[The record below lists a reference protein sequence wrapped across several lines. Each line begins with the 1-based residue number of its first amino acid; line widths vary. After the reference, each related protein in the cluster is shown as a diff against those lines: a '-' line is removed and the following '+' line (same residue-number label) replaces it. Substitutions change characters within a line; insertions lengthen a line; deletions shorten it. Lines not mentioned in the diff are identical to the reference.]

1 MSETASRPPREVAPP
16 GGAEPP
22 AEVMLDGEW
31 VDLRLLAREISARFV
46 AETPA
51 YAERYGEHALAWCEH
66 DCRHVLG
73 WAFSEHEGWVD
84 LGAQVAWLARVLAAR
99 DFPLEWLARD
109 MELAA
114 DVVAE
119 QLSAHGNALARRL
132 REVAGE
138 VRRPAGHG

>member
-1 MSETASRPPREVAPP
+1 MSETTPRPSREVAAP
-16 GGAEPP
+16 GGSEPP
-22 AEVMLDGEW
+22 AEATLDGETI
-31 VDLRLLAREISARFV
+31 DLRLLAGEVSARFI

-51 YAERYGEHALAWCEH
+51 YAERYGEHAAAWCEH

-73 WAFSEHEGWVD
+73 WACSEHEGWVD

-99 DFPLEWLARD
+99 DFPLAWLARD

-119 QLSAHGNALARRL
+119 RLPRHGDALASRL

-138 VRRPAGHG
+138 VRGSS